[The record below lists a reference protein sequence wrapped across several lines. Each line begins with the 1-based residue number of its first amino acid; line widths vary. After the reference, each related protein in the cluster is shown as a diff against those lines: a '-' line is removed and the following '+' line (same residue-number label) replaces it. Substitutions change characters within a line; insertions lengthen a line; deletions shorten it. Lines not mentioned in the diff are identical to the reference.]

1 MRIEDRGHRVEM
13 ASNQHLM
20 PRRGSGNVR
29 ICPRCGVG
37 ILDAEKHA
45 VQHAR
50 TDAKAPKR
58 ALQAQARKLL
68 APSRAERQAELR
80 RKARAILASDDL
92 TVMFTAQRR
101 LNQLQNERSRMGF
114 ELFGDPDAF
123 RS

>member
-13 ASNQHLM
+13 ASHLM
-20 PRRGSGNVR
+20 PRRGNGNVP

-37 ILDAEKHA
+37 VLDAEKHA

-58 ALQAQARKLL
+58 ALQAQARKPL
-68 APSRAERQAELR
+68 APTKAERQAKAWKVLGADDWAVYFRGR
-80 RKARAILASDDL
+80 RALTQASN
-92 TVMFTAQRR
+92 RI
-101 LNQLQNERSRMGF
+101 SGMGF

-123 RS
+123 RK